1 MKQIS
6 VPIRMGMLLVFFCCG
21 AVAETQR
28 KTATV
33 HLRIVTTPG
42 DDLGVATVKTFEW
55 EGGDVRPPNF
65 ADRFRKN
72 TASDIPYGL
81 YRLCARSTGFWTACT
96 EVPVYQPEV
105 WAVLPLRVEPDP
117 FGLAQVTG
125 MLRNVTSPGSPVWV
139 RLMGVYWGMTVDAK
153 ADSSGRF
160 QMSGIPP
167 GQWVLVTIQD
177 KRILDTRPIEVPA
190 SGAVEID
197 IQTRK

>member
-1 MKQIS
+1 MKHIS
-6 VPIRMGMLLVFFCCG
+6 VPAEIGLVLVFFCCG

-33 HLRIVTTPG
+33 RLRIVTTPG

-55 EGGDVRPPNF
+55 EYGDVRPPNF
-65 ADRFRKN
+65 ADHFRQN

-81 YRLCARSTGFWTACT
+81 YRLCARTTGFETGCA

-105 WAVLPLRVEPDP
+105 WAVLPLR
-117 FGLAQVTG
+117 FGNGPSLSGQVAG
-125 MLRNVTSPGSPVWV
+125 VVKNAPSAESPVWL
-139 RLMGVYWGMTVDAK
+139 RLMGVYWDMTVDAK

-167 GQWVLVTIQD
+167 GKWVLVTIQSN
-177 KRILDTRPIEVPA
+177 RILDTRPLEIPMA
-190 SGAVEID
+190 KRLEID
-197 IQTRK
+197 LQPVK